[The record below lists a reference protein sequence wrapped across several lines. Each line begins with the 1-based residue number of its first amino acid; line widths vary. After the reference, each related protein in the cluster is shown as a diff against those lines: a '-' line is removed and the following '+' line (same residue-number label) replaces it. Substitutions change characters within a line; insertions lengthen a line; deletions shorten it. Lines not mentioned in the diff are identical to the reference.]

1 MVFQIVIKT
10 FQSNVLHKNREK
22 TMVTLTVTDIHDLT
36 VMLGMLEDIYQYEI
50 PAAQRILK
58 KIADKPE
65 SKSYHIVPTGL
76 SSEKSIHY
84 VNKLRD

>member
-1 MVFQIVIKT
+1 M
-10 FQSNVLHKNREK
+10 
-22 TMVTLTVTDIHDLT
+22 TLTVTDIHDLT

>member
-1 MVFQIVIKT
+1 M
-10 FQSNVLHKNREK
+10 LHKNREK